1 MTKRKDGFISMTLVY
16 TFLIVFMFLML
27 AILRTY
33 QEKDK
38 FLEAINSQIDSDISV
53 NNGTRAL
60 IINKLLEDNTPQSYT
75 MLKFFN
81 AANIGLGNGNGLYY
95 IDNDN
100 MTDENADG
108 FTNRIYFF
116 RGSVENNYALYNGM
130 CFRIL
135 RTNEDGSIRLLF
147 DGLTTTNNC
156 NNITVKDI
164 GNSPYYCNDE
174 VEDGFPCDS
183 PNMVDYVKVEGGA
196 TTIPIADDNNT
207 QSNIIKVLNDWY
219 ALHFLVTKTNGTNEY
234 FSNDVAKNS
243 IYCNNKVVF
252 ETKNGVEFYGA
263 KALVPRFKND
273 TNRNIYDPT
282 AITNDV
288 SLKCTSSIDRFS
300 VVDQSLQYPIGLLTA
315 TDIILAGG
323 YITSDDDEYNGGPS
337 IIINESYYL
346 YYNKEYWTMS
356 PFSYDGGTDVAKVAY
371 VDTHGTLRG
380 GNVNEK
386 KAIKPVI
393 SLNSNISIESGKGT
407 RTNPY
412 ILK

>member
-81 AANIGLGNGNGLYY
+81 AANSGLGNGNGLYY

-164 GNSPYYCNDE
+164 GNSPYYCN
-174 VEDGFPCDS
+174 GS
-183 PNMVDYVKVEGGA
+183 
-196 TTIPIADDNNT
+196 T
-207 QSNIIKVLNDWY
+207 Q
-219 ALHFLVTKTNGTNEY
+219 
-234 FSNDVAKNS
+234 
-243 IYCNNKVVF
+243 
-252 ETKNGVEFYGA
+252 
-263 KALVPRFKND
+263 
-273 TNRNIYDPT
+273 
-282 AITNDV
+282 
-288 SLKCTSSIDRFS
+288 
-300 VVDQSLQYPIGLLTA
+300 
-315 TDIILAGG
+315 
-323 YITSDDDEYNGGPS
+323 
-337 IIINESYYL
+337 
-346 YYNKEYWTMS
+346 
-356 PFSYDGGTDVAKVAY
+356 
-371 VDTHGTLRG
+371 
-380 GNVNEK
+380 
-386 KAIKPVI
+386 
-393 SLNSNISIESGKGT
+393 
-407 RTNPY
+407 
-412 ILK
+412 